1 MGRKSKSSTKQQ
13 QESSSATSSKVVQV
27 AGSTGS
33 SGAVDKD
40 NSSSASCPSSSSASE
55 GTAAA
60 GTMSYIYDLI
70 DELQRCL
77 LSEYRG
83 TDEIDGSGYTT
94 DVRPNYDLAQSSLIL
109 SHTSKLHEEYRR
121 MASGNVVNRK
131 ILHHLQEDVEVVKD
145 KRKDLSEHCDRVT
158 NEYQA
163 TSKKLLSLKGL
174 ANQLSVRSDE
184 ADRRASEVIR
194 AEQEQRLAL
203 SQGFSVDINKISEA
217 LEGLVTRRHAAVSEN
232 NRLKEL
238 LTICLEEFKV
248 LSDGDATTASDGTGN
263 ATGDSGVQLEEINLL
278 SEGPQQVD
286 ETTCNK
292 LMEIEDLSSRL
303 YHLSLVEREWKVHVL
318 QQSQQ
323 FDEFQQ
329 QLTSCNETFHT
340 KQSSIE
346 ALYKEIQAVENSK
359 AAFIKRVSECV
370 SSTKTQMDGLH
381 SAKTERDKYAKLTAT
396 CSSLLNTLS
405 KDIEDNGGVTHRSS

>member
-1 MGRKSKSSTKQQ
+1 MGRKSKGSSKQQ
-13 QESSSATSSKVVQV
+13 QQSSSAESSSSSKTVQ
-27 AGSTGS
+27 TGFISS
-33 SGAVDKD
+33 SGAIDKD
-40 NSSSASCPSSSSASE
+40 NSAPSSSASE
-55 GTAAA
+55 GAA
-60 GTMSYIYDLI
+60 GGMSMSCIDLI

-77 LSEYRG
+77 MYGYRG
-83 TDEIDGSGYTT
+83 TDEIDGSGYTA
-94 DVRPNYDLAQSSLIL
+94 DLAQSSLIL
-109 SHTSKLHEEYRR
+109 SLTSKLHEEYRR
-121 MASGNVVNRK
+121 MASGNIVNRK
-131 ILHHLQEDVEVVKD
+131 ILHHLLEDVEVVRE
-145 KRKDLSEHCDRVT
+145 KRKDLSERCDRVT
-158 NEYQA
+158 NEYHA
-163 TSKKLLSLKGL
+163 ASKKLLSLKGL
-174 ANQLSVRSDE
+174 ANQLSARSDE
-184 ADRRASEVIR
+184 ADRQASEGIR

-232 NRLKEL
+232 NHLKEL
-238 LTICLEEFKV
+238 LTVCLEEFKA
-248 LSDGDATTASDGTGN
+248 LSDGEAAASDGTAN
-263 ATGDSGVQLEEINLL
+263 ATGDTGVVEEIDLL
-278 SEGPQQVD
+278 SEGPHQVD
-286 ETTCNK
+286 ESTCNK

-346 ALYKEIQAVENSK
+346 ALYKEIQTVESSK

-381 SAKTERDKYAKLTAT
+381 SAKTERDKYAKLTST

-405 KDIEDNGGVTHRSS
+405 KDIEDNGGTHRSS

>member
-1 MGRKSKSSTKQQ
+1 MGRKSKSSSKQQ
-13 QESSSATSSKVVQV
+13 LQSSSVESSSSTSSKTVQT
-27 AGSTGS
+27 GFIGS
-33 SGAVDKD
+33 SSSSSGVVDKD
-40 NSSSASCPSSSSASE
+40 SSSAPSSSASE
-55 GTAAA
+55 GGAA
-60 GTMSYIYDLI
+60 GMSYVDLI
-70 DELQRCL
+70 DELQHCMQSRC
-77 LSEYRG
+77 RG
-83 TDEIDGSGYTT
+83 MDEIDGSGYIA
-94 DVRPNYDLAQSSLIL
+94 DLAQSSLIL
-109 SHTSKLHEEYRR
+109 SHTNKLHEEYRR
-121 MASGNVVNRK
+121 MASGSIVNRK
-131 ILHHLQEDVEVVKD
+131 ILQHLREDVEVVKE
-145 KRKDLSEHCDRVT
+145 KRKDLSERCATVT
-158 NEYQA
+158 NEYHA
-163 TSKKLLSLKGL
+163 ASKKLLSLKGL
-174 ANQLSVRSDE
+174 ANQLSARSDE
-184 ADRRASEVIR
+184 ADRQASEGIR

-238 LTICLEEFKV
+238 LSICLEEFKA
-248 LSDGDATTASDGTGN
+248 LSDGDATASDGTAN
-263 ATGDSGVQLEEINLL
+263 ASGDSGVVEEINLM

-286 ETTCNK
+286 ESTCNK

-346 ALYKEIQAVENSK
+346 ALYKEIQTVESAK

-370 SSTKTQMDGLH
+370 SSTKTQMDVLH
-381 SAKTERDKYAKLTAT
+381 SAKTERDKYAKLTTT

-405 KDIEDNGGVTHRSS
+405 KDIEDNGGTHRSS

>member
-1 MGRKSKSSTKQQ
+1 MVQTGSIG
-13 QESSSATSSKVVQV
+13 SSSSS
-27 AGSTGS
+27 S
-33 SGAVDKD
+33 SGVVDKD
-40 NSSSASCPSSSSASE
+40 AAPSSSASE
-55 GTAAA
+55 GGAA
-60 GTMSYIYDLI
+60 MSYVDLI

-77 LSEYRG
+77 LSESRG
-83 TDEIDGSGYTT
+83 MDEIDGSGYTA
-94 DVRPNYDLAQSSLIL
+94 DSRPSVDLAQSSAIL
-109 SHTSKLHEEYRR
+109 SHTSKLYEEYRR
-121 MASGNVVNRK
+121 MASGNIVNRK
-131 ILHHLQEDVEVVKD
+131 ILQHLREDVEVVKE
-145 KRKDLSEHCDRVT
+145 KRKDLSERCARVT
-158 NEYQA
+158 NEYHA
-163 TSKKLLSLKGL
+163 ASKKLLSLKGL
-174 ANQLSVRSDE
+174 ANQLSARSDE
-184 ADRRASEVIR
+184 ADRQTSEGIR

-203 SQGFSVDINKISEA
+203 SQGFSVEINKISEA

-238 LTICLEEFKV
+238 LSICLEEFKA
-248 LSDGDATTASDGTGN
+248 LSDGDATTSDGTAN
-263 ATGDSGVQLEEINLL
+263 ASVDSGVIEEINLM
-278 SEGPQQVD
+278 SEGPQQD
-286 ETTCNK
+286 ESTCNK

-346 ALYKEIQAVENSK
+346 ALYKEIQTVESAK

-370 SSTKTQMDGLH
+370 SSTKTQMDVLH
-381 SAKTERDKYAKLTAT
+381 SAKTERDKYAKLTTT

-405 KDIEDNGGVTHRSS
+405 KDIEENGGTHRSS